1 MLLFQ
6 LTPDPMAFLIFL
18 AYGSI
23 YAGAYTALLAKGYGN
38 TSASLLAVIWPVTTL
53 VFLSRTL
60 FLAIYV

>member
-18 AYGSI
+18 AYVSI
-23 YAGAYTALLAKGYGN
+23 YAGAYTALLAKGYGKN
-38 TSASLLAVIWPVTTL
+38 TASLLAAIWPVTTL

>member
-6 LTPDPMAFLIFL
+6 LTPDPMAFLIFIT
-18 AYGSI
+18 YSSI
-23 YAGAYTALLAKGYGN
+23 YTGAYSALLAKGYGK
-38 TSASLLAVIWPVTTL
+38 TIAPLLAAIWPVTTL